1 MTIQL
6 ILLKDMMSTHTNASY
21 YIKLKV
27 DMYEHYCK
35 VYKNEWLF

>member
-21 YIKLKV
+21 YIKLLLGP
-27 DMYEHYCK
+27 EL
-35 VYKNEWLF
+35 YKK